1 MWKKEFEAFVKLGG
15 GGILIWV
22 AVAEAGSDRI
32 RRMAWSTE
40 RNGWAVRWEGD
51 RADEAEA
58 VARKEVMRV
67 LRLMKLGIR
76 I

>member
-1 MWKKEFEAFVKLGG
+1 MWKHDFEAFVKLDSS
-15 GGILIWV
+15 GILIWV
-22 AVAEAGSDRI
+22 AVAKVGSDRI
-32 RRMAWSTE
+32 QRMAWSTE

>member
-1 MWKKEFEAFVKLGG
+1 
-15 GGILIWV
+15 
-22 AVAEAGSDRI
+22 
-32 RRMAWSTE
+32 MAWSTE

-58 VARKEVMRV
+58 VARKEVMRI